1 MKLFLKLIVA
11 VTLIGGFSFLQ
22 SCNSDNSDQELKDV
36 EAESEMD
43 AEKEM
48 KAEKVRQVLYSIPS
62 PIETATLVKMS
73 GVDFNSKS
81 MNDPNKVGDY
91 NTTKSQSFNL
101 GVYGSDLAYS
111 SIFERSQE
119 ALHYFSAVKLLSDE
133 LGVSSVINDE
143 NISRFERNI
152 ENRDSLMV
160 FVNEIFWAI
169 DAGLIEDDRA
179 YVSAIVMTGG
189 WVEAV
194 YILLKNGKSMTGEG
208 LERVKQIVA
217 DQKYSLENI
226 LNLISAYNE
235 DENLMILSSE
245 LQGIDM
251 LFDRIIVQD
260 TETSVTENADG
271 KVILGGGPENVQ
283 ISDELMEQIYA
294 EVNKIRTKYVN

>member
-1 MKLFLKLIVA
+1 MKLFSKLFIA

-22 SCNSDNSDQELKDV
+22 SCNGDNSDQELKDV

-160 FVNEIFWAI
+160 FINEIFWAI
-169 DAGLIEDDRA
+169 DAGLVEDDRA

-189 WVEAV
+189 WVEAL
-194 YILLKNGKSMTGEG
+194 YILMKNAKGATGEG

>member
-1 MKLFLKLIVA
+1 MKLVIKLFVA
-11 VTLIGGFSFLQ
+11 VTLFGGFSFLQ
-22 SCNSDNSDQELKDV
+22 SCNSDNSDQELKDLEV
-36 EAESEMD
+36 ESEKD
-43 AEKEM
+43 AEREV

-62 PIETATLVKMS
+62 PIETATLVKLS
-73 GVDFNSKS
+73 GVDFNSKT

-152 ENRDSLMV
+152 ENRDSLVV

-169 DAGLIEDDRA
+169 DAGLIEDDRG

-194 YILLKNGKSMTGEG
+194 YILLKSGKGMTGDG
-208 LERVKQIVA
+208 LNKVKQIVA

-235 DENLMILSSE
+235 DENLMVLSSE
-245 LQGIDM
+245 LQGINK

-260 TETSVTENADG
+260 SETSVSKDADG
-271 KVILGGGPENVQ
+271 NVVLGGGQESVQ

-294 EVNKIRTKYVN
+294 EVNKMRTKYVN

>member
-1 MKLFLKLIVA
+1 MKLFIKLFVA
-11 VTLIGGFSFLQ
+11 VTLFGGFSFLQ

-36 EAESEMD
+36 EVESEMD
-43 AEKEM
+43 AEREL

-62 PIETATLVKMS
+62 PIETATLVKLS
-73 GVDFNSKS
+73 GVDFSSKT

-169 DAGLIEDDRA
+169 DAGLVEDDRG

-194 YILLKNGKSMTGEG
+194 YILLKSGKGMTGEG

-226 LNLISAYNE
+226 LNLINAYDE
-235 DENLMILSSE
+235 DENLMVLSSE
-245 LQGIDM
+245 LQGINM

-260 TETSVTENADG
+260 SETNVSTNEDG
-271 KVILGGGPENVQ
+271 KVVLGGGQENVQ
-283 ISDELMEQIYA
+283 ISDELMEQIYSA
-294 EVNKIRTKYVN
+294 VNKIRSKYVN

>member
-1 MKLFLKLIVA
+1 MKLFLKLFFA
-11 VTLIGGFSFLQ
+11 VILIGGFSFLQ
-22 SCNSDNSDQELKDV
+22 SCSSDNSDAELKDV
-36 EAESEMD
+36 SAESEQD
-43 AEKEM
+43 LLQKE

-73 GVDFNSKS
+73 GVDFSS
-81 MNDPNKVGDY
+81 STMNDPNKVGDY

-169 DAGLIEDDRA
+169 DASLIEDDRG

-194 YILLKNGKSMTGEG
+194 YILLKNGKDMKGDG
-208 LERVKQIVA
+208 LKKVKQIVA
-217 DQKYSLENI
+217 DQHYSLENI
-226 LNLISAYNE
+226 LNLIGAYKD
-235 DENLMILSSE
+235 DENLVVLTSE
-245 LQGIDM
+245 LDTLNE
-251 LFDRIIVQD
+251 LFGRIIVKEAD
-260 TETSVTENADG
+260 NNVSKDADG
-271 KVILGGGPENVQ
+271 NVVLGGQNEVQ
-283 ISDELMEQIYA
+283 ISDELMEQIYT
-294 EVNKIRTKYVN
+294 EVNKIRSKYVN

>member
-36 EAESEMD
+36 EAESGKD

-73 GVDFNSKS
+73 GVDFDSKS

-169 DAGLIEDDRA
+169 DAGLVEDDRA

-189 WVEAV
+189 WIEAV
-194 YILLKNGKSMTGEG
+194 YILLKNGKGMTGKG
-208 LERVKQIVA
+208 LESVKQIVA
-217 DQKYSLENI
+217 DQKYSLDNI
-226 LNLISAYNE
+226 LKLIGSYNE
-235 DENLMILSSE
+235 DENLMVLSSE
-245 LQGIDM
+245 LQGISM

-271 KVILGGGPENVQ
+271 KVILGGGSENVQ

>member
-1 MKLFLKLIVA
+1 MKLYLRLFFA
-11 VTLIGGFSFLQ
+11 VIFIGGISFLQ
-22 SCNSDNSDQELKDV
+22 SCNSDTSDAELQEVDT
-36 EAESEMD
+36 EAELD
-43 AEKEM
+43 AERQD
-48 KAEKVRQVLYSIPS
+48 KADNVRKVLYSIPS

-73 GVDFNSKS
+73 GVDFNSNT

-160 FVNEIFWAI
+160 FVNEVFWAI
-169 DAGLIEDDRA
+169 DANLIEDDRA

-189 WVEAV
+189 WIEAV
-194 YILLKNGKSMTGEG
+194 YILLKNGKDMEGEE
-208 LERVKQIVA
+208 LVKVKQLVA
-217 DQKYSLENI
+217 DQHFSLENI
-226 LNLISAYNE
+226 LNLIGAYNE
-235 DENLMILSSE
+235 DENLLVLTSE
-245 LQGIDM
+245 LNGLNE
-251 LFDRIIVQD
+251 LFNKIVIQD
-260 TETSVTENADG
+260 VETEVTTDENG
-271 KVILGGGPENVQ
+271 NMVIGGEDT
-283 ISDELMEQIYA
+283 IEMSDELLEEIYA
-294 EVNKIRTKYVN
+294 EVNKIRVKYVN

>member
-1 MKLFLKLIVA
+1 MKLVIKLFVA
-11 VTLIGGFSFLQ
+11 VTLFGGFSCLQ
-22 SCNSDNSDQELKDV
+22 SCNGDNSDQELKDV
-36 EAESEMD
+36 EVESEMD
-43 AEKEM
+43 AAKEM

-62 PIETATLVKMS
+62 PIETATLVKLS
-73 GVDFNSKS
+73 GVDFNSKT
-81 MNDPNKVGDY
+81 MNDPNRVGDY

-152 ENRDSLMV
+152 ENRDSLVV

-169 DAGLIEDDRA
+169 DAGLIEDDRG

-194 YILLKNGKSMTGEG
+194 YILLKSGKEMTGDG

-235 DENLMILSSE
+235 DENLMVLSSE
-245 LQGIDM
+245 LQGINK
-251 LFDRIIVQD
+251 LFERIIVQD
-260 TETSVTENADG
+260 SETSVSTSADG
-271 KVILGGGPENVQ
+271 KVVLGGGQENVQ

-294 EVNKIRTKYVN
+294 EVNKMRTKYVN

>member
-1 MKLFLKLIVA
+1 MKLFFRLFFA
-11 VTLIGGFSFLQ
+11 VILFGGFSFLQ
-22 SCNSDNSDQELKDV
+22 SCSSDNSDAELKDV
-36 EAESEMD
+36 GVESEAD
-43 AEKEM
+43 AERVA

-62 PIETATLVKMS
+62 PIETATLVKLS
-73 GVDFNSKS
+73 GVDFNSS
-81 MNDPNKVGDY
+81 TMNDPNKVGDY
-91 NTTKSQSFNL
+91 STTKSIAFNL

-160 FVNEIFWAI
+160 FVNEVFWAI
-169 DAGLIEDDRA
+169 DANLVEDDRG

-194 YILLKNGKSMTGEG
+194 YILLKNGKGMKGES
-208 LERVKQIVA
+208 LDKVKQILA

-226 LNLISAYNE
+226 VNLIGAYG
-235 DENLMILSSE
+235 DDDNLLALSSE
-245 LQGIDM
+245 MRSLQD
-251 LFDRIIVQD
+251 LFNRIIIQEV
-260 TETSVTENADG
+260 ETSVSTDSNG
-271 KVILGGGPENVQ
+271 NIILGGQ
-283 ISDELMEQIYA
+283 DTIQLSDELMNEIYTSVSKVRA
-294 EVNKIRTKYVN
+294 KYIN